1 MVIRLPLP
9 SASGLAFPAR
19 SNGNQ
24 WRQWQERATR
34 AQRRVAAIFRQLNEK
49 AYDKPDGCPPPPRFS
64 ENTLREWSRRQQE
77 IPKGSCVDERNV
89 EPGEKKRT
97 ARPTASRKNTMTS
110 TSRGRQGQKP
120 HGKNPRPEFKETVR
134 YCEMCRSTIMQ
145 ESASGA
151 MSSMCED
158 CSWTQRMAL
167 VFSSVLHA
175 LYHPPLPPPPPGLDA
190 PPNWY

>member
-1 MVIRLPLP
+1 M
-9 SASGLAFPAR
+9 
-19 SNGNQ
+19 
-24 WRQWQERATR
+24 
-34 AQRRVAAIFRQLNEK
+34 
-49 AYDKPDGCPPPPRFS
+49 
-64 ENTLREWSRRQQE
+64 
-77 IPKGSCVDERNV
+77 
-89 EPGEKKRT
+89 T

-134 YCEMCRSTIMQ
+134 YCEVCRSTIMQ

-158 CSWTQRMAL
+158 CSWTQRMDL

-175 LYHPPLPPPPPGLDA
+175 FYHPPLPPPPPGLEDTWLQQYA
-190 PPNWY
+190 THFLWHSAFGDEEDSDLWCDSEMRFLAGRHSKCKLPTCWWFGGGCSGLAETCSAG